1 MGILPRR
8 TKDRLIR
15 PYVEL
20 HRKLDAIQKS
30 VNETRAQLQGEVD
43 RALAMLRHI
52 YDEEPANRQ
61 RLYSLRASE
70 DYELAFTESE
80 PLVSFVVAT
89 YTNYESLRDVSLP
102 SILNQSYSNL
112 EVIVVGDAAPP
123 ETGKV
128 IADIDDPRVS
138 YYNRP
143 VRGPYPEDEGKR
155 WFVLGTPPFNEGA
168 SRARGRWLAHA
179 SDDDAIRPN
188 HTETLLKAAQ
198 EHRYEHC
205 YGRQLVHFPEGEAI
219 ELGEFPPTHGQFGT
233 QASIYHSGLRFF
245 ESELVDAIYEV
256 PNDWSLCQ
264 RMLRA
269 GVRFGMVDEVVFDKY
284 EHRRPSVEEWTAG
297 RVPEVE

>member
-20 HRKLDAIQKS
+20 HRKLDVIAEA
-30 VNETRAQLQGEVD
+30 VEDTRDQLD
-43 RALAMLRHI
+43 RAMAMLRHI

-61 RLYSLRASE
+61 RLYALRASE

-80 PLVSFVVAT
+80 PLVSFVVST
-89 YTNYESLRDVSLP
+89 YTNYESLRDVALP
-102 SILNQSYSNL
+102 SILNQSYKNL
-112 EVIVVGDAAPP
+112 EVIVIGDAAPP
-123 ETGKV
+123 ETSEM
-128 IADIDDPRVS
+128 IAKLDDSRVS
-138 YYNRP
+138 YYNRT
-143 VRGPYPEDEGKR
+143 VRGPYPEDEAKR
-155 WFVLGTPPFNEGA
+155 WFVVGTPPFNEGA

-179 SDDDAIRPN
+179 SDDDAIRPT

-198 EHRYEHC
+198 ELRYEHC
-205 YGRQLVHFPEGEAI
+205 YGRQLVHFPEGQAI

-264 RMLRA
+264 RMMRA
-269 GVRFGMVDEVVFDKY
+269 GVHFGMVDEIVFDKY
-284 EHRRPSVEEWTAG
+284 EQRRNVEEWAAG
-297 RVPEVE
+297 RVPEVD

>member
-1 MGILPRR
+1 MPILPRR
-8 TKDRLIR
+8 SKERLIR

-20 HRKLDAIQKS
+20 SHKVDAIQEA
-30 VNETRAQLQGEVD
+30 VADTREQLD

-61 RLYSLRASE
+61 RLYALRASE

-89 YTNYESLRDVSLP
+89 YTNSESLRDISLP

-123 ETGKV
+123 QTGEV
-128 IADIDDPRVS
+128 IAELDDPRVT
-138 YYNRP
+138 YYNRA
-143 VRGPYPEDEGKR
+143 VRGPYPEDEAKR

-168 SRARGRWLAHA
+168 SRVRGRWLAHQ

-188 HTETLLKAAQ
+188 HTETLLRAAQ

-205 YGRQLVHFPEGEAI
+205 YGRQCVHFPDGDDL
-219 ELGEFPPTHGQFGT
+219 ELGEFPPAHGQFGT

-269 GVRFGMVDEVVFDKY
+269 GVHFGMVDEVVFDKY
-284 EHRRPSVEEWTAG
+284 EHRRKVEEWTAG
-297 RVPEVE
+297 RVPDVE